1 MNSLFGNLLRFT
13 LRTRSLFKAPAS
25 RTVRPV
31 ERRTVLSR
39 IGIETLEDRVVPANF
54 HPQFIINDHGTLTT
68 NVGTHTDLTGDIAG
82 YEPAQLRTAYG
93 INNILFNG
101 VQGTGAG
108 QTIAIVDTYNDP
120 NIFSDADMFDQQF
133 GASSDSSQ
141 TLYQQFGPTSSFL
154 KEFNQ
159 AGQQINP
166 SHTSVPIDPTGGWEF
181 EESLDVE
188 YAHAIAPAATID
200 LVVANSP
207 TYQALFTAVKSAG
220 KLPGVSVVS
229 MSFGGGEFSQQTSF
243 DGDFTT
249 PAGHQGVTFV
259 ASTGDDSSGG
269 YPAFSPNVI
278 AVGGTTLN
286 LNADNTIQSETAWST
301 LSDYSYSPVSG
312 TGGGASTVEPEPD
325 YQLGVQQTGFRTA
338 PDVAFDADPSTGVAV
353 FDTFRTAVPWNE
365 VGGTSLGAPAIAG
378 LMAIVNQGRTLN
390 GQGTFNASNP
400 QQALSALYS
409 VPSGD
414 FHDITSGTIYTGFF
428 FGVFTGPVYSA
439 GPGYDEVSGLGTP
452 VGNSLANDLAA
463 YTGASTQLSS
473 ATTSLTV
480 ASSATQTD
488 SFTLSGVKY
497 TAANASFGQ
506 TVTLTATVTGGIA
519 SVNAPTGEVAFDAV
533 PLFGGNDVVLGTVNL
548 ARDGSGQATLTTSS
562 LPVGDYYLTAFY
574 SGDSNYTTSN
584 NYSSSPNL
592 ADEVFISQNVT
603 ALTLAPSARSVTAG
617 QSVTFTATVA
627 GIGAP
632 TGAGMPTGY
641 VAFYNGKTLLG
652 TAPLPK
658 DGSGQVSFTTSTLP
672 AGKVAVTAVYSGD
685 VNFHSSKTVVTE
697 SIAKGSTKVTMKSAI
712 NAASSAQMAS
722 FTSVVV
728 ADLPGSL
735 ALTGTVSFYD
745 GKTLLKTITL
755 PADGSGQVTITLPA
769 RLAGDSITVV
779 YSGDHNHLG
788 SHATL
793 SQASQAEDAMTGD
806 AGAPE

>member
-1 MNSLFGNLLRFT
+1 MNSLLGNLQRFT
-13 LRTRSLFKAPAS
+13 SRVRSLFQATAAGS
-25 RTVRPV
+25 TRPSA
-31 ERRTVLSR
+31 RRAVLSR
-39 IGIETLEDRVVPANF
+39 ISIETLEDRVVPANF

-68 NVGTHTDLTGDIAG
+68 NVRTHTDYTGDISG

-93 INNILFNG
+93 INDILFNG
-101 VQGTGAG
+101 AQGTGAG
-108 QTIAIVDTYNDP
+108 QTIAIIDTYNDP

-141 TLYQQFGPTSSFL
+141 TLYQQFGPASSFL
-154 KEFNQ
+154 KVFNQ

-166 SHTSVPIDPTGGWEF
+166 SHTAVPIDPTGGWEF

-188 YAHAIAPAATID
+188 WAHAIAPGATID

-207 TYQALFTAVKSAG
+207 TYQALFTAVKSAA

-259 ASTGDDSSGG
+259 ASTGDYSSGE

-301 LSDYSYSPVSG
+301 LSDYSYSPASG

-338 PDVAFDADPSTGVAV
+338 PDVAFDADPTTGVAV
-353 FDTFRTAVPWNE
+353 FDTFRTSAPWNE

-390 GQGTFNASNP
+390 GQGTFNATNP

-414 FHDITSGTIYTGFF
+414 FHDITTGTIYTGFF
-428 FGVFTGPVYSA
+428 YGVFTGPVYSA
-439 GPGYDEVSGLGTP
+439 GPGYDEVTGLGTP

-463 YTGASTQLSS
+463 YTGASTQLPS

-480 ASSATQTD
+480 VSTATQTV
-488 SFTLSGVKY
+488 SFKLSGVNY

-506 TVTLTATVTGGIA
+506 SVTLTATVSAGNA
-519 SVNAPTGEVAFDAV
+519 SANAPTGEVTFDAV

-548 ARDGSGQATLTTSS
+548 PADGSGQATLTTTSV
-562 LPVGDYYLTAFY
+562 PVGDYYLTAFF
-574 SGDSNYTTSN
+574 SGDSNYSTSN

-592 ADEVFISQNVT
+592 ADEVFVSQNGT
-603 ALTLAPSARSVTAG
+603 AVTLAPSAKSVTAG
-617 QSVTFTATVA
+617 QSITFTATVA
-627 GIGAP
+627 AFGASA
-632 TGAGMPTGY
+632 GAGMPTGY
-641 VAFYNGKTLLG
+641 VAFYSGKTLLG

-685 VNFHSSKTVVTE
+685 VNFHSSKSVVTE
-697 SIAKGSTKVTMKSAI
+697 TIAKSSTKVTMKSAI
-712 NAASSAQMAS
+712 NAAVSGQMVS
-722 FTSVVV
+722 FTAVV
-728 ADLPGSL
+728 AANLPGSL
-735 ALTGTVSFYD
+735 TPTGSVSFYD
-745 GKTLLKTITL
+745 GTTLLKTVTL

-769 RLAGDSITVV
+769 RLAGDSITAV
-779 YSGDHNHLG
+779 YGGDHNHIG

-793 SQASQAEDAMTGD
+793 SQTSQAGD
-806 AGAPE
+806 VMMGDLVLSE